1 MLDTIKLTEVFEFF
15 KGISFKTSIVDS
27 FSLVFKSGFVLFI
40 VVLVLTG
47 IGCASTSVTFV
58 NVDSVCWFESSLVVK
73 TFCLFVGTVDL
84 VSFLSAVVVA
94 DPAAFLARCSS

>member
-1 MLDTIKLTEVFEFF
+1 LFTILDAKFCTELDVSVCF
-15 KGISFKTSIVDS
+15 I
-27 FSLVFKSGFVLFI
+27 SGFVLFI